1 MVKITAADQNIE
13 KRRKRNEDILRDP
26 WDNIKHTNIHIVGVP
41 EGEESKKEPEKIF
54 RDNS

>member
-13 KRRKRNEDILRDP
+13 KRRKRNEGILRDP

-41 EGEESKKEPEKIF
+41 EGKVGKKTQRTYFKI
-54 RDNS
+54 